1 MVEKVLDVG
10 YVGQRI
16 NCCAH
21 ASLAM
26 VMNYNGVKISQDEII
41 ERLGVGYFGISVGEM
56 AKFSREKG
64 FDVAVSC
71 NGLSKIIGSID
82 DDFPVIVAQQNSIVD
97 KGVHYRVVVGY
108 DDVKN
113 KTVVHDPRDDGNFLY
128 VSNNMFMSLW
138 HSQGFDCVA
147 LMLKGKSF

>member
-1 MVEKVLDVG
+1 MDVG
-10 YVGQRI
+10 YIGQRI

-26 VMNYNGVKISQDEII
+26 VMNYNGVKVSQDEII
-41 ERLGVGYFGISVGEM
+41 ERLGVGYFGISIGEM

-71 NGLSKIIGSID
+71 DGLLKIINSID
-82 DDFPVIVAQQNSIVD
+82 NDFPVIVAQQNSIVD
-97 KGVHYRVVVGY
+97 KSVHYRVAVGY

-113 KTVVHDPRDDGNFLY
+113 KIIVHDPRDDGDFLC